1 MKPRP
6 RKLSDVE
13 AVEMAIGRAH
23 GWDFQKEQAKAAIAC
38 LRRRG
43 WRKVKGGRD
52 PWRGAAYCYTG
63 TKK

>member
-6 RKLSDVE
+6 QKLSDVE
-13 AVEMAIGRAH
+13 AVIQAILLGGFLYRKQAMAILSA
-23 GWDFQKEQAKAAIAC
+23 

>member
-13 AVEMAIGRAH
+13 AVKRAIGRAQ
-23 GWDFQKEQAKAAIAC
+23 GWDFEKEQAKAAIAC

-43 WRKVKGGRD
+43 WRKVGGKEGRV
-52 PWRGAAYCYTG
+52 
-63 TKK
+63 